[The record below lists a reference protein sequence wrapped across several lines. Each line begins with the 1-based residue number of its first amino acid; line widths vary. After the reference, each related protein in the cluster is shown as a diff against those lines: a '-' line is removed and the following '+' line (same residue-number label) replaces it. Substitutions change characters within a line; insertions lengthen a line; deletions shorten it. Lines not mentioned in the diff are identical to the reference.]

1 VAQRT
6 RLSRPE
12 RRAQLVGLGVAH
24 VASSSFDDLSVDAVA
39 DQAGVAR
46 SLLYHYFP
54 TRRDFQ
60 VAVAEAATDELLA
73 ATEPDPDLPPD
84 ARLRAS
90 LAAHVAYVSARPGA
104 FLSLVRGAGGG
115 SEDLRAVTRRTYD
128 VVVGRVLDGLGVPD
142 GAASPLLRAALHGW
156 VAFVE
161 EAVVRWLA
169 DGGADP
175 DGLVALLEQVLW
187 SALGAVDAELAAAA
201 EG

>member
-60 VAVAEAATDELLA
+60 VAVAEAATDE
-73 ATEPDPDLPPD
+73 
-84 ARLRAS
+84 LRAS

-161 EAVVRWLA
+161 EAVVRWLT

-187 SALGAVDAELAAAA
+187 SARGAVDAELAAAA